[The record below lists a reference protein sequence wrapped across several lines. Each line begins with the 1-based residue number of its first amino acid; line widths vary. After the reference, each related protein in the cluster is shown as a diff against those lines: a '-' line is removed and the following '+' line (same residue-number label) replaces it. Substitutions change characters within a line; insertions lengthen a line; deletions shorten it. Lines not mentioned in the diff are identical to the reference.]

1 MRIKLKDNKSI
12 AFLDGSGEIN
22 TNDVMRQVLEVEPET
37 PLVTGESLWIVYAA
51 SEFTYTGEILFQ
63 EEAGI
68 YKMPIPEGVLK
79 VPGEWH
85 MQLFVRLYSTTDPTK
100 YITQLSSDIALFT
113 VQEGLPVEDGQPI
126 NSATIGNL
134 WNETKKNA
142 ETASAKAADAVS
154 AAEAAV
160 SSASSANNSAISAE
174 HAADEANKSEVQAE
188 YYALQ
193 AEQSKTA
200 ASESKA
206 GAAIQA
212 LNAQTYASQA
222 KSSAS
227 AAFHSEAKAE
237 ESASFAASYESG
249 ARVYNQGAQI
259 ANSEAKGAATAAKTS
274 ETNAAAS
281 EAEAKT
287 AAQRAETAAAETETL
302 YHFRGSVQ
310 TYQDLPT
317 NAVQGDTYNVIE
329 AYGDFG
335 AGTNFAWNGATW
347 DSLGGIFDT
356 TALASKDDL
365 SEVEGKV
372 DLHGQRIDKSL
383 GKQAQT
389 IVCPH
394 EACITGSGDEAFL
407 DIDDGYVTVD
417 KIQGKTVSTTNLI
430 PYPYAYPTDYTN
442 NGVNFTVNSDGT
454 ITANGTA
461 TGGNALYYLS
471 SSYTVKTPEKSY
483 FSGCPS
489 GGGSTTFSI
498 QAYTREQK
506 YFSDI
511 GSGFLAPANSELNIV
526 LIVSNGMTV
535 NNLVFKPMLNVGT
548 EAKPYSK
555 WFAGLKNASFEK
567 IVSTG
572 RNLID
577 LSGVSLEKTVNGI
590 TFTKLSDGQYR
601 VTGTIADPS
610 KGASPTVTIKSG
622 KVYPAG
628 VYSTARYTVDGKDIE
643 FFASAYSAKTGV
655 PIRNIDGANINI
667 NEDFVIKTAGIY
679 VNRAITGAI
688 DLTVSTMLNIGNSVL
703 PYEPYHAD
711 ASFAFTEPQDNG
723 EWNTLNITAG
733 KIEKQWAEKV
743 FDGTENWMFINGS
756 YRAFYV
762 TLPAPNNTP
771 SICSN
776 GYERVTAYTNLSNK
790 KYIINANQMS
800 LNDEDYS
807 TVDEWK
813 AHLAELAAAGNPLT
827 VRYKTVEITE
837 TELPSIATNKYAVV
851 KGGLQYVDTGVSDSP
866 YNYGAYNTIIKNYAV
881 DPIGQIFYNAD
892 MNKSQQTEIDA
903 LKADKQDALTF
914 DDTPTAESANPVTS
928 GGIHAA
934 LEEKADKTALAELAA
949 EVADNRNILREAKVF
964 TVATVEDTYTT
975 RETAGGEPNL
985 IDGSLTSVKEIR
997 GKTVATENLIPYPYG
1012 FTTGVTRFGITA
1024 TINADNSVTLNGTWE
1039 GDGATRVTDFDLINK
1054 KALRAGTYTVSGCP
1068 SGGSTYKYRII
1079 ASTHADDGTVEYNF
1093 DIGSGVTFVM
1103 PNNGYIN
1110 IFIRVGDEIGTVNN
1124 LVFRPMLNAGTTA
1137 KPYSKWFAGLK
1148 NASFEK
1154 IVSTGRNLIDPAT
1167 IISGYISDADFTISG
1182 NKNIYRSIKCYLPAG
1197 KYTLQS
1203 SVAINIIR
1211 TMIDGNYLIVSIGNL
1226 TSYTF
1231 TTTQSGYVG
1240 ISFRREDDTNW
1251 VDDTNIW
1258 LVFSNTATAYEPYIS
1273 DTLSADTPIE
1283 LAEYDVAFPETGET
1297 KRQSNTLTFDGTE
1310 EWYLTGNAE
1319 NNFYNYRYYTPIS
1332 VEAQKTK
1339 VPCICNKY
1347 DYNVSVENDTRND
1360 IGILVIR
1367 GYVYIRLGSNST
1379 IKNAAEWKAHLA
1391 ELAAAGNPVTVT
1403 YKTAEATTEST
1414 PFNKS
1419 KYKAWKNCSETIE
1432 QGLTDNSEYGAIT
1445 TVKQEF
1451 SKLIPKEET
1460 V

>member
-200 ASESKA
+200 ASESKT

-628 VYSTARYTVDGKDIE
+628 VYSTARYTVDGKDID

-743 FDGTENWMFINGS
+743 FDGTENWTFIDAS

-762 TLPAPNNTP
+762 NLSAPNNTP

-776 GYERVTAYTNLSNK
+776 GFERVDRYSALSDK
-790 KYIINANQMS
+790 KYIINVNQIAF
-800 LNDEDYS
+800 NDEKYS
-807 TVDEWK
+807 NIDEWK

-997 GKTVATENLIPYPYG
+997 GKTVATTNQFSIANLANTDYLTVSGKTI
-1012 FTTGVTRFGITA
+1012 TVTNRY
-1024 TINADNSVTLNGTWE
+1024 DCNSLKTLRQLCP
-1039 GDGATRVTDFDLINK
+1039 DIH
-1054 KALRAGTYTVSGCP
+1054 AGTYTASVNVSANTDLSNA
-1068 SGGSTYKYRII
+1068 SGTI
-1079 ASTHADDGTVEYNF
+1079 ALYSSDGLLYLLPQHTAGQLKNVFTLSNADLDRSVYFFGMSEGTVTWDKLMVLE
-1093 DIGSGVTFVM
+1093 
-1103 PNNGYIN
+1103 
-1110 IFIRVGDEIGTVNN
+1110 GDWTDKEI
-1124 LVFRPMLNAGTTA
+1124 PA
-1137 KPYSKWFAGLK
+1137 YSDYFPGLK

-1154 IVSTGRNLIDPAT
+1154 IVSTGRNLFGLTADDFKNGTID
-1167 IISGYISDADFTISG
+1167 GG
-1182 NKNIYRSIKCYLPAG
+1182 G
-1197 KYTLQS
+1197 KRVNLKLTPNTQYTLSTNTPIYAENAASIWFNGGNSLTSGVWANQPRT
-1203 SVAINIIR
+1203 ATTDENGNLYIIIR
-1211 TMIDGNYLIVSIGNL
+1211 TTEIDTIFN
-1226 TSYTF
+1226 SYWIMLNF
-1231 TTTQSGYVG
+1231 GSSAVP
-1240 ISFRREDDTNW
+1240 
-1251 VDDTNIW
+1251 
-1258 LVFSNTATAYEPYIS
+1258 YEPYIS
-1273 DTLSADTPIE
+1273 DTLSAETPIE
-1283 LAEYDVAFPETGET
+1283 LAEFDIAYPDTGET
-1297 KRQSNTLTFDGTE
+1297 KRQSNTLTFSGTE
-1310 EWYLTGNAE
+1310 NWYLTGNAE
-1319 NNFYNYRYYTPIS
+1319 NNFFNYRYFTPIS

-1347 DYNVSVENDTRND
+1347 DYTVSVENDTRND
-1360 IGILVIR
+1360 IGILIIS

-1419 KYKAWKNCSETIE
+1419 KYIAWKNGSETID
-1432 QGLTDNSEYGAIT
+1432 QGSTDNIEYGAIT
-1445 TVKQEF
+1445 TVKQEY